1 MCLNVDENVNTMSV
15 KDIARKQMQ
24 SRINAS
30 ATSSARLLQPPKE
43 GWIALVRNALGM
55 SGAQLGKRMS
65 LSRGRISQVEK
76 SEIEGGV
83 TLRSMHELAEGLG
96 CRFVYAIIPESGD
109 LGDVV
114 EAQARKKATAL
125 VKRAATHMALEKQS
139 LRDDQNKAEIERLT
153 RELIQNPPSNFWEV

>member
-1 MCLNVDENVNTMSV
+1 MSV
-15 KDIARKQMQ
+15 KDIAKKQML
-24 SRINAS
+24 SRINKS
-30 ATSSARLLQPPKE
+30 ATDSARQLQTPKE

-55 SGAQLGKRMS
+55 SGAQLGKRLS
-65 LSRGRISQVEK
+65 LSRGRISQAEK
-76 SEIEGGV
+76 AEAEGGV

-114 EAQARKKATAL
+114 EAQARNKATAL

-139 LRDDQNKAEIERLT
+139 LRDEQNKAEIERLT
-153 RELIQNPPSNFWEV
+153 RDLIQNPPSNFWEVE

>member
-1 MCLNVDENVNTMSV
+1 MSV
-15 KDIARKQMQ
+15 KDIARRQML
-24 SRINAS
+24 SRINKSAMAS
-30 ATSSARLLQPPKE
+30 ALHLQVPKE

-55 SGAQLGKRMS
+55 SGAQLGKRLS

-76 SEIEGGV
+76 SEVDGRV
-83 TLRSMHELAEGLG
+83 TLRSMQELAEGLG

-139 LRDDQNKAEIERLT
+139 LRDEQNKAEIERLT
-153 RELIQNPPSNFWEV
+153 REVIQNPPSNFWEV